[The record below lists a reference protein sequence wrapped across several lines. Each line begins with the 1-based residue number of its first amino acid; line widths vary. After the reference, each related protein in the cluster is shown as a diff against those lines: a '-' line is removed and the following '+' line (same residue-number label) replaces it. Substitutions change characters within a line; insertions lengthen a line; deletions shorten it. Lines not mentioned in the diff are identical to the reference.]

1 MARILAIIGIC
12 PAWPSNVCPMTTPPP
27 PPPPPPPT
35 PPPAAGGPPG
45 YASAEEKTWALVAHF
60 GGAAGML
67 IISGAGGWIA
77 PLVVLVAKGNQSAVV
92 REHAINALNF
102 QLTWSV
108 VGVIG
113 YLTMCIA
120 IGWVIAP
127 VAAVVG
133 IVFGVIAGIRANEGE
148 RYAYPASVKMVK

>member
-1 MARILAIIGIC
+1 
-12 PAWPSNVCPMTTPPP
+12 
-27 PPPPPPPT
+27 
-35 PPPAAGGPPG
+35 
-45 YASAEEKTWALVAHF
+45 
-60 GGAAGML
+60 ML
-67 IISGAGGWIA
+67 IISAAGGWIA
-77 PLVVLVAKGNQSAVV
+77 PLVVLVAKGNQSPVV
-92 REHAINALNF
+92 RAHAIQALNF

-133 IVFGVIAGIRANEGE
+133 IVFGVIGGIRANDGE
-148 RYAYPASVKMVK
+148 LYRYPASVTMVK